1 MEAKKVIKVA
11 TWIRRAIPLVLS
23 VVCMCFLALAIAHAQ
38 VDTADIVGTVTDPS
52 GAAVTSATVTATS
65 LTTGIAQKAAV
76 NNTGG
81 FEFTLLQVGAYKL
94 TVQAAGFKNYS
105 TQVTLAAGDRARVNA
120 QLVLG
125 QATETVTVEAT
136 TPALQTDEST
146 IGTLLTSQATQD
158 LPLNGRNVTSLI
170 TLAAG
175 VTGGLPNALASG
187 TRPDDRRQSAAFAAN
202 GQSDQYNNMMI
213 DGMDNNERF
222 IGGVGVRPSIDAVE
236 EVRVLTNLYS
246 AEISRSMGGVVD
258 LVSKSGGNK
267 FHGTVYEFVRNDK
280 FDAKDYFA
288 ASGPTPELRQNQFGG
303 SVGGPIWKQKT
314 FFFFDY
320 EDFRKISG
328 VTASSTVPTAYE
340 EANPGD
346 FSDLGQPNM
355 PASTVCTNLRTNPN
369 WVADTIGLNYFKLF
383 PAPTPGAGTPL
394 SGGCVAPTNNFVYTA
409 GAKQMVSTYDAKVD
423 HRISSKDS
431 VYARYTYNNTNAF
444 EPPPLPNTT
453 VAGIALNPGSGP
465 WNNNFP
471 GNATDEEQSGMLG
484 YTHLLS
490 SNLILELKAQYMRL
504 DNISNPINVG
514 IAAATA
520 FGFPGGSSAYAVNLP
535 NDLVSSGLPN
545 IQFSSNGYSALGDA
559 DYVPLHDQNNSFQ
572 YTGALS
578 WIKGLHSFKFGAGI
592 IRRQGTQA
600 QSAHPRGYAQINSLD
615 PNISGGTFVDPN
627 TGNKVIGNDLA
638 VLLNGLTTTT
648 ARSYTIQTPDWR
660 AWEPSAY
667 AEDNWHAMPKL
678 TLNLGVRYDIFT
690 PFTAANNAFDYFD
703 LTQNLLYG
711 PGLPNSQGS
720 NATGGVSN
728 DHTDISP
735 RVGVQWEVKPGLV
748 IRAGYGISYMPANS
762 LNSGG
767 YSNAPYTFNVACGD
781 TSSPVSAASS
791 CNGTEYAGPAGTW
804 QMSGG
809 LPIPSADMSLV
820 TDSANYVNE
829 GTIYSYDPKIKNM
842 YLQQFSLNVEK
853 DFFHGN
859 VATVSY
865 VGNRGSRIPELIPIN
880 QQAVAGGPFP
890 IASLPNVVI
899 DNRMSVGWSG
909 YDALQASL
917 ERRLKSGLAYDVNY
931 TWSHG
936 LTDVTGIG
944 EGNAATSCI
953 GQCNVDNGSGQAV
966 VTNSFNQYDH
976 GNSDLDTRQRIA
988 LSMTYDLPFGQT
1000 LTGPAAYVV
1009 KGWTVNSI
1017 YYAQTG
1023 NPITIAAADN
1033 LSGLPVSQRPN
1044 QVKGASGFHKSLNEW
1059 YDVTQFSLPGPG
1071 LLGNAHRNSVF
1082 GPGTQALSFSVFKY
1096 IPIYES
1102 LKLQFRAEA
1111 FNMLNTPS
1119 FSQPGGTV
1127 SFASATPETI
1137 AQPGNGAGGIGS
1149 TPASASPRQLQLA
1162 LKLIF

>member
-1 MEAKKVIKVA
+1 MY
-11 TWIRRAIPLVLS
+11 
-23 VVCMCFLALAIAHAQ
+23 FLTPAIAHAQ

-52 GAAVTSATVTATS
+52 GAAVTNATVTAAS
-65 LTTGIAQKAAV
+65 LTTGITQKAAV

-222 IGGVGVRPSIDAVE
+222 IGGVGVRPSIDAIE

-258 LVSKSGGNK
+258 LLSKSGGNK

-288 ASGPTPELRQNQFGG
+288 ASGPKPELRQNQFGG

-328 VTASSTVPTAYE
+328 VTADSTVPTLYE
-340 EANPGD
+340 EQNPGD
-346 FSDLGQPNM
+346 FSDLGPGCPNL
-355 PASTVCTNLRTNPN
+355 TTNAGWKP
-369 WVADTIGLNYFKLF
+369 DTIGLNYFKLF
-383 PAPTPGAGTPL
+383 PAPTPGLNATPPGNCAAP
-394 SGGCVAPTNNFVYTA
+394 SGNFSYTA

-423 HRISSKDS
+423 HRFSSKDS
-431 VYARYTYNNTNAF
+431 AYARYTYNDTNAF
-444 EPPPLPNTT
+444 EPPPLPTT
-453 VAGIALNPGSGP
+453 KVAGITVNPGAGP

-471 GNATDEEQSGMLG
+471 GPATDQEHSIMLG

-490 SNLILELKAQYMRL
+490 SNLIVELKAQYMRL

-514 IAAATA
+514 TDAATA
-520 FGFPGGSSAYAVNLP
+520 FGFPSGSSAYAINLP

-545 IQFSSNGYSALGDA
+545 IQFSVQGYSALGDA
-559 DYVPLHDQNNSFQ
+559 DYVPLHDQNNSFH
-572 YTGALS
+572 YTESIS
-578 WIKGLHSFKFGAGI
+578 WIKGTHSFKFGAGI

-600 QSAHPRGYAQINSLD
+600 QSAHPRGYAQINSND
-615 PNISGGTFVDPN
+615 PTLPGA
-627 TGNKVIGNDLA
+627 GNDLA
-638 VLLNGLTTTT
+638 VLLSGLTTTT
-648 ARSYTIQTPDWR
+648 ARSYSIQTPEWR
-660 AWEPSAY
+660 AWEPSAF
-667 AEDNWHAMPKL
+667 AQDNWHVMPKL

-703 LTQNLLYG
+703 LTQDLLYG

-720 NATGGVSN
+720 NATGGVKTDYSN
-728 DHTDISP
+728 VSP
-735 RVGVQWEVKPGLV
+735 RIGLAYEVKPDTV

-767 YSNAPYTFNVACGD
+767 YTNAPFSFNVACGD
-781 TSSPVSAASS
+781 TNSPINSPTACVAPLG
-791 CNGTEYAGPAGTW
+791 GTSGSWYMA
-804 QMSGG
+804 GG

-820 TDSANYVNE
+820 TNSANYINE
-829 GTIYSYDPKIKNM
+829 GTIFSMDPSIKNM

-859 VATVSY
+859 VATISY

-880 QQAVAGGPFP
+880 QQAYAGGAYPL
-890 IASLPNVVI
+890 STLPGVI
-899 DNRMSVGWSG
+899 IDDRESVGSSS
-909 YDALQASL
+909 YDALQASV

-953 GQCNVDNGSGQAV
+953 GQCHVDNGSGQSV
-966 VTNSFNQYDH
+966 NYNSFYQYDQ
-976 GNSDLDTRQRIA
+976 GNSDLDTRHRIA
-988 LSMTYDLPFGQT
+988 LSMTYDLPFGKT
-1000 LTGPAAYVV
+1000 VTGPAAYAV

-1023 NPITIAAADN
+1023 NPNTIASSVN
-1033 LSGLPVSQRPN
+1033 PSGLPVGERPN
-1044 QVKGASGFHKSLNEW
+1044 KVAGTSGFHKSISEW
-1059 YDVTQFSLPGPG
+1059 YDVTQFTLPGTN

-1102 LKLQFRAEA
+1102 VKLQFRAEA
-1111 FNMLNTPS
+1111 FNTFNTPS

-1127 SFASATPETI
+1127 SFDANGVGQI
-1137 AQPGNGAGGIGS
+1137 GNGAGAITS